1 MSTLLTKGGLTPG
14 TITNLNDTSKVVKFM
29 FNPFEYTIAK
39 TTTWSETVVT
49 GRNVP
54 LVSFTSGS
62 PMTLSLTLY
71 FDTLDTRTSSGTYTS
86 VRDHTLNL
94 WAMMMIDESNTNDT
108 SGKSEPPPVAFEWG
122 EVYFKSVI
130 TDLSEKLTLFSERGT
145 PLRAEMTVKLQ
156 QYFDPNDTPPQV
168 PNQPSWTTTAP
179 KSVTF
184 SAGTRLDLI
193 GAFKGTVTKAVETGK
208 DAAKAARDIA
218 EGNGIDDPLNIPSG
232 TNLLLTQGE
241 DTFT

>member
-14 TITNLNDTSKVVKFM
+14 TITNLSDTSKEVKFM

-39 TTTWSETVVT
+39 STTWKETVVT

-71 FDTLDTRTSSGTYTS
+71 FDTLDTRTSSGTYTN

-94 WAMMMIDESNTNDT
+94 WAMMMIDESNANST

-122 EVYFKSVI
+122 EVYFKAVI
-130 TDLSEKLTLFSERGT
+130 TSLSEKLTLFSEKGT
-145 PLRAEMTVKLQ
+145 PLRAEMTIKLQ
-156 QYFDPNDTPPQV
+156 QYFDPDDTAPQV
-168 PNQPSWTTTAP
+168 PSQPTWTTTAP

-208 DAAKAARDIA
+208 DVAQAARDIA

-232 TNLLLTQGE
+232 TNLLLTQGK

>member
-1 MSTLLTKGGLTPG
+1 MSELLTKGGLTPG

-39 TTTWSETVVT
+39 STTWNETIVT

-54 LVSFTSGS
+54 LVSFQQGS

-71 FDTLDTRTSSGTYTS
+71 FDTLDTRTDSGTHTS

-94 WAMMMIDESNTNDT
+94 WALMMVDEDNTNQT

-122 EVYFKSVI
+122 DVYFKSVI
-130 TDLSEKLTLFSERGT
+130 TNLSEKLTLFSETGT

-156 QYFDPNDTPPQV
+156 QYFDPNDTPPQI
-168 PNQPSWTTTAP
+168 PSQPTWTTTAP
-179 KSVTF
+179 KTSTF
-184 SAGTRLDLI
+184 SAGMRLDLI
-193 GAFKGTVTKAVETGK
+193 GAFKGTVTKAIETGQ
-208 DAAKAARDIA
+208 DAAQGMRDVA
-218 EGNGIDDPLNIPSG
+218 EKNNIDDPLNVPSG
-232 TNLLLTQGE
+232 TQLLLP
-241 DTFT
+241 